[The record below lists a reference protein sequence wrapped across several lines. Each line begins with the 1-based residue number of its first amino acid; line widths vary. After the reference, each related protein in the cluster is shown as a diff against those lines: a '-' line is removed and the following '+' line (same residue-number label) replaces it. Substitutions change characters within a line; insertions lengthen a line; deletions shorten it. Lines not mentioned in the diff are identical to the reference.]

1 MTEPTDEERKKL
13 ISVRGIAE
21 VENVANIKKSFNR
34 HLHFSLIKV
43 RMLSA
48 RAPGCVNFTCIYGA
62 TLGPKHGHL
71 TRLLLRVGLRRPG
84 PSSEPLDPHAAAL
97 L

>member
-43 RMLSA
+43 RMRSARVLLSA
-48 RAPGCVNFTCIYGA
+48 
-62 TLGPKHGHL
+62 
-71 TRLLLRVGLRRPG
+71 
-84 PSSEPLDPHAAAL
+84 
-97 L
+97 